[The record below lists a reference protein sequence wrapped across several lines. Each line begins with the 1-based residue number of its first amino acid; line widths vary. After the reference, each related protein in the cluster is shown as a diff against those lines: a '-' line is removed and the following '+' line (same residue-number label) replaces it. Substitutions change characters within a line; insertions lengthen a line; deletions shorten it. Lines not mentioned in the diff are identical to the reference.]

1 MKKLLILILLVV
13 SSVGGYA
20 SCLNKFEIKRGINLS
35 HWLSQRIENGPSI
48 QEGMN
53 ETDFNRIARAGFD
66 HVRLPID
73 EKVLWHENGEKDK
86 EAFSYLHKGIRWALQ
101 NDLKVIVDLHIVRSH
116 YFNAG
121 HDGKKNLLW
130 ESAEAQAHFLQLWQE
145 LVQEL
150 KEYPTSDVAYE
161 IMNEPT
167 APNHETG
174 TNW

>member
-73 EKVLWHENGEKDK
+73 EKCCGTKTVKRTKRL
-86 EAFSYLHKGIRWALQ
+86 SPICI
-101 NDLKVIVDLHIVRSH
+101 KVS
-116 YFNAG
+116 
-121 HDGKKNLLW
+121 DGRCR
-130 ESAEAQAHFLQLWQE
+130 
-145 LVQEL
+145 
-150 KEYPTSDVAYE
+150 T
-161 IMNEPT
+161 I
-167 APNHETG
+167 
-174 TNW
+174 